1 MNFKKYATSY
11 HRKSHLIILFLVR
24 CTSGERDVTEDG
36 GGGHVVSDRLSVEL
50 IFMKCSRSLVTIA
63 HHLINHLRIKE
74 EEGSIISVLWH
85 FCLLIFVD
93 NAAFYDVQV

>member
-1 MNFKKYATSY
+1 MFKK
-11 HRKSHLIILFLVR
+11 L
-24 CTSGERDVTEDG
+24 GGG
-36 GGGHVVSDRLSVEL
+36 GGGHVVSDRLRIEL

-85 FCLLIFVD
+85 FVYLYLWIMQLYMMYR
-93 NAAFYDVQV
+93 YDISTCSS

>member
-1 MNFKKYATSY
+1 
-11 HRKSHLIILFLVR
+11 
-24 CTSGERDVTEDG
+24 
-36 GGGHVVSDRLSVEL
+36 
-50 IFMKCSRSLVTIA
+50 MKWSRSLVTIA

-93 NAAFYDVQV
+93 NAALYDVQV

>member
-24 CTSGERDVTEDG
+24 CTSGERDVREDG

-50 IFMKCSRSLVTIA
+50 IS
-63 HHLINHLRIKE
+63 
-74 EEGSIISVLWH
+74 
-85 FCLLIFVD
+85 
-93 NAAFYDVQV
+93 